1 MFFSSLLIQGDFTA
15 RLTAVWADD
24 GTPCKRFVP
33 RSGPRIPMEKP
44 DPMVSA
50 HPIWWLSSAPH
61 FFGSTLAS
69 TCPATFVFAVDVSF
83 FFHGSCP
90 HTFSSYPP
98 FQPWVDVLS
107 FLLPFLVPFCI
118 GIHERH
124 PFLDWILIVLFLY
137 LCHWNLVY
145 ALCLCLC
152 FVLVVLPLPLSFL
165 FLCVVVVLLLLSVI
179 VWVLLSYYTKIATG
193 NKSLGRPR
201 QGKMTAKNPLQ
212 HRNFCHY
219 G

>member
-1 MFFSSLLIQGDFTA
+1 MFFSSLLIQGDFIA

-69 TCPATFVFAVDVSF
+69 TCPATRVFAVDVSV

-98 FQPWVDVLS
+98 FQPWVWCVIFLVALLGS
-107 FLLPFLVPFCI
+107 FLQW
-118 GIHERH
+118 H
-124 PFLDWILIVLFLY
+124 PWKAPVFSLNFDCVVSLSMSLKFG
-137 LCHWNLVY
+137 
-145 ALCLCLC
+145 LC
-152 FVLVVLPLPLSFL
+152 FVFMPMLCVCGSSSSFLSF
-165 FLCVVVVLLLLSVI
+165 FFVLL
-179 VWVLLSYYTKIATG
+179 W
-193 NKSLGRPR
+193 
-201 QGKMTAKNPLQ
+201 
-212 HRNFCHY
+212 FCCCCQW
-219 G
+219 